1 MAIPYIASQ
10 RRIYTRKP
18 KKYVSQF
25 WISVMSKLE
34 SDQVVAVI
42 IKIMLSDGTYKTLW
56 PVQKVTKK
64 DMKELV
70 DTLKLFLNLRANDYS
85 AVEVNK
91 IQFQSILINKTV
103 KVLFINL

>member
-1 MAIPYIASQ
+1 MEHIKLYDLF
-10 RRIYTRKP
+10 
-18 KKYVSQF
+18 KKLLTQ
-25 WISVMSKLE
+25 
-34 SDQVVAVI
+34 
-42 IKIMLSDGTYKTLW
+42 
-56 PVQKVTKK
+56 K

-70 DTLKLFLNLRANDYS
+70 DTLNLFLNLRANDYS